1 MCERMGWGF
10 VIERASIESSHFI
23 HFERERVDGYD
34 EERELSVCCGAWEER
49 SIYRRSCPE

>member
-34 EERELSVCCGAWEER
+34 EERELSVCYGAWEER
-49 SIYRRSCPE
+49 GIYRRSYHE